1 MKYLIFS
8 STEIISQLNL
18 PDFLFAYQHGKVATP
33 QIFVTCDL
41 ESWRLRQVYSSG
53 LFPMERYVMSGGSGP
68 SMNGDNSLVPEQWN
82 KYLSM

>member
-33 QIFVTCDL
+33 QILVTCDL
-41 ESWRLRQVYSSG
+41 ESWRPRQVYSG

-68 SMNGDNSLVPEQWN
+68 SMNGDNSLVPEQ
-82 KYLSM
+82 